1 MARRPSRNGV
11 TRRHFLGATASA
23 AVASSL
29 AGQTVITSAEKKE
42 TKTSTTTTPETK
54 RDRASQAYEIRLNAA
69 DYERKLAHEEHACNG
84 DDDRYENRWASF
96 TKALPHDELGHVTP
110 SAYRA
115 YLDALEHGD
124 PEEMEKIPL
133 GGYMKLA
140 NPHAAL
146 AFDLMGPDAG
156 HLTCPAPPRMDSEE
170 RAAELI
176 ELYWHALLRD
186 VPFTEWTTNPLVQ
199 RACTELSALPKFS
212 GPRRGGKVT
221 PETLFRGG
229 SRGAFIGPYLSQFL
243 IRDIPFGATKIPQ
256 KYRVAVPGKDYL
268 TTFDD
273 WRAMQNGGLAPSTA
287 FADGMKHMTTPRIL
301 TEYLH
306 RDFTYQA
313 FLSAALMLL
322 KISAPLDGGIPYQYS
337 INQGGFVT
345 FGAADVLHY
354 VAAAANCSLKPTWY
368 QKWLVHRT
376 GRPEEIAGRVHCQM
390 EKKAKYPLH
399 ASLFSSDAVAE
410 TKKRFHTALLPQAY
424 PEGAPT
430 HPSFP
435 AGHAVIAGACV
446 TVLKAWFSENWVLPT
461 TFVPNAEGTA
471 LGPYSGPDL
480 TVGGELDKLAENIA
494 IGRNWAGVH
503 WRSDG
508 IAGIRFGEAFAI
520 NFLREMKMTSREL
533 FNGFSLTKFDG
544 TQITV

>member
-1 MARRPSRNGV
+1 MSRCSSRNGV
-11 TRRHFLGATASA
+11 TRRHFLGVTAGA
-23 AVASSL
+23 AVAGTL
-29 AGQTVITSAEKKE
+29 AGPRAVAAESAPAKPAAKRAAE
-42 TKTSTTTTPETK
+42 T
-54 RDRASQAYEIRLNAA
+54 RDRAAKAYEIRVGAA
-69 DYERKLAHEEHACNG
+69 EYERNLAHPEHACNG
-84 DDDRYENRWASF
+84 DDERYENRWASY
-96 TKALPHDELGHVTP
+96 TKALPHDELGHVAP

-115 YLDALEHGD
+115 YLDALAHGD

-133 GGYMKLA
+133 GGYMKLS

-156 HLTCPAPPRMDSEE
+156 HLVCAAPPRMDSEA
-170 RAAELI
+170 RAAELV

-186 VPFTEWTTNPLVQ
+186 VPFAAWDSDPLVR
-199 RACTELSALPKFS
+199 RACAELSSLPKFS
-212 GPRRGGKVT
+212 GPRRGGSVT
-221 PETLFRGG
+221 PQTLFRGG
-229 SRGAFIGPYLSQFL
+229 ARGGFIGPYLSQFL
-243 IRDIPFGATKIPQ
+243 LRDIPFGATKVPQ
-256 KYRVAVPGKDYL
+256 KYRIAVAKKDYL
-268 TTFDD
+268 TDFDD

-287 FADGMKHMTTPRIL
+287 FSDGLQYMVTPRIL
-301 TEYLH
+301 TEYVH
-306 RDFTYQA
+306 RDFTYQS

-354 VAAAANCSLKPTWY
+354 VAAAANCSLKPAWY

-376 GRPEEIAGRVHCQM
+376 ARPEEIAARVHCHI

-399 ASLFSSDAVAE
+399 ASVLQSDAVGE
-410 TKKRFHTALLPQAY
+410 TRKRYGSALLPQAY
-424 PEGAPT
+424 PEGCPT

-435 AGHAVIAGACV
+435 AGHAVIAGACA
-446 TVLKAWFSENWVLPT
+446 TVLKAWFSETWVLPSC
-461 TFVPNAEGTA
+461 FVPNAEGTA
-471 LGPYSGPDL
+471 LTAYSGPDL

-494 IGRNWAGVH
+494 IARNFAGVH

-508 IAGIRFGEAFAI
+508 IGGLQLGEAFAI